1 MRFATAFVAAAAAA
15 GAVAQTTYTVLVGQ
29 NESLL
34 YNPPSIS
41 GVNVGDTV
49 RFQFLAKNHTVTQST
64 FAAPCANI
72 TTPVPGIDSGFMF
85 VANTSTTFPVWSI
98 TVNNASAPLWFHC
111 RQTNPESHCAAGMVF
126 AINPTAAK
134 SYDQFLAN
142 AKASTSSAASTSGA
156 NGATNTAAGTG
167 GDGASPASTGSAS
180 GTLSTGS
187 SSGTAS
193 SPSSTSGAG
202 RTVASAGLLLTG
214 LAAGL
219 LL

>member
-1 MRFATAFVAAAAAA
+1 MRFATAFVAAAAAT
-15 GAVAQTTYTVLVGQ
+15 GAVAQTTYTVLVGMGGGL
-29 NESLL
+29 N
-34 YNPPSIS
+34 YTPPSIS
-41 GVNVGDTV
+41 GVNAGDTV

-72 TTPVPGIDSGFMF
+72 TTPVPGIDSGFMDI
-85 VANTSTTFPVWSI
+85 ANTSTTFPVWEI
-98 TVNNASAPLWFHC
+98 TVNNVSAPLWFHC

-126 AINPTAAK
+126 AINPTANK
-134 SYDQFLAN
+134 TYDQFVLN
-142 AKASTSSAASTSGA
+142 AKASTSSSAASGP
-156 NGATNTAAGTG
+156 TNSAAGTG

-187 SSGTAS
+187 SSNTGTAS
-193 SPSSTSGAG
+193 TAGSTSGAG